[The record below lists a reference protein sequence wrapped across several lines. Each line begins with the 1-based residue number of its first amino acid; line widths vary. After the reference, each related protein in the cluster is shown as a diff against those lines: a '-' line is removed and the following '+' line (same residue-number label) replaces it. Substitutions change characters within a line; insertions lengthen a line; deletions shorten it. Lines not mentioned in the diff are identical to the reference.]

1 MDPQTSSFVYKL
13 TISYNL
19 CNKVF
24 LDDEVLENAFIVQ
37 HFRDRFQQPLLM
49 EADTFSGTANTTFHF
64 HTTDH
69 PRKPHYI
76 QSP

>member
-13 TISYNL
+13 TTSYNL
-19 CNKVF
+19 CNEVF
-24 LDDEVLENAFIVQ
+24 LGDELLENA
-37 HFRDRFQQPLLM
+37 
-49 EADTFSGTANTTFHF
+49 TFSGTVNTTFHF
-64 HTTDH
+64 HTTHH